1 MRTPLWLRRL
11 RGWLASHDPQWKPT
25 GVIVKF
31 EHYDQ
36 DKAVAGYAK
45 SRRQTE
51 TGPSLSTSSEGGRGD
66 RHEAGAAVSAMKH
79 VAAAV
84 QEELDAR
91 GWTRDALALH
101 MAAYDY
107 GIHRLTLDMMFAL
120 TEEPNATIG
129 PETDAALCHAFG
141 ISAGF
146 FTRLEQGFKKQVEAG
161 LL

>member
-51 TGPSLSTSSEGGRGD
+51 TGRPYQLVRKSGVVID
-66 RHEAGAAVSAMKH
+66 MKRR
-79 VAAAV
+79 
-84 QEELDAR
+84 Q
-91 GWTRDALALH
+91 
-101 MAAYDY
+101 
-107 GIHRLTLDMMFAL
+107 
-120 TEEPNATIG
+120 
-129 PETDAALCHAFG
+129 
-141 ISAGF
+141 
-146 FTRLEQGFKKQVEAG
+146 Q
-161 LL
+161 